1 MKKILF
7 ILSTLGILFISCNK
21 DGYNQSKSGLK
32 YKFFTEN
39 KDSALAKVNDVVTLK
54 MKYYK
59 VSNDSLL
66 FNTDEVPNEFK
77 MQVRENTYDG
87 GSFEDGIQLMHLG
100 DSIEFFVDAES
111 LYAKTIR
118 RPLPKFLDKGEK
130 IRFVVKLVKIQ
141 SMEEIK
147 EEQKVLTEKMKN
159 EEDQLLADYIKE
171 NNIKETPSQSGL
183 YIIYQKHGNGAK
195 TIPQKEVTVHYTG
208 YLLNGKKFDSSVD
221 RNQPFKFILGAG
233 RVIPAWDEAVSQ
245 LKIGDKVRIIAPS
258 AIAYGARGAGGGVI
272 PPYSTLIFDIEVLD
286 VAK

>member
-1 MKKILF
+1 MRKILF
-7 ILSTLGILFISCNK
+7 ILSIVGILFMSCNK
-21 DGYNQSKSGLK
+21 DGYNQAKSGLK

-39 KDSALAKVNDVVTLK
+39 KDSAKVKVEDVVTLK

-59 VSNDSLL
+59 TSNDSLL
-66 FNTDEVPNEFK
+66 FNTDEIPKEFK
-77 MQVRENTYDG
+77 MQVKENTYEG

-100 DSIEFFVDAES
+100 DSIEFFVDAEN

-118 RPLPKFLDKGEK
+118 QALPKYINKGEK
-130 IRFVVKLVKIQ
+130 IRFVVKVVKIQ

-147 EEQKVLTEKMKN
+147 EERKVLIEKMKN
-159 EEDQLLADYIKE
+159 EEDQLLADYIKN
-171 NNIKETPSQSGL
+171 NNIKEQPTQSGL

-195 TIPQKEVTVHYTG
+195 TVPQKEVTVHYTG
-208 YLLNGKKFDSSVD
+208 YLLNGKKFDSSLD
-221 RNQPFKFILGAG
+221 RKQPFKFILGAG

-258 AIAYGARGAGGGVI
+258 AIAYGARGAGGVI
-272 PPYSTLIFDIEVLD
+272 PPYSTLIFDIEVLG